1 MVQHT
6 PLGLVN
12 FRLGAKD
19 LTSSA
24 TPSLLR
30 SVTAQTVVLRV
41 PTKSMLVLGATAMWR
56 ASGTTANRSILK
68 PGGILMRF
76 RLARIASAFLP
87 VCGTTG
93 MFRSVVATFIC
104 LSFSMLVCA
113 RAGIAAAHARARRA
127 CRHLRC
133 GALNRFICRLLL
145 GSGRRPSDGTVRQH
159 ETSQASP
166 PDHFGLTRNA
176 ERG

>member
-1 MVQHT
+1 LVQHT

-12 FRLGAKD
+12 FRLGAKL

-56 ASGTTANRSILK
+56 ASGTTAKRSMLK
-68 PGGILMRF
+68 PGGSLMRL
-76 RLARIASAFLP
+76 RLALMASALRP

-104 LSFSMLVCA
+104 LSLSMFCC
-113 RAGIAAAHARARRA
+113 AAAGRATASDSAAAAASRT
-127 CRHLRC
+127 
-133 GALNRFICRLLL
+133 GF
-145 GSGRRPSDGTVRQH
+145 GRGKDMQVSCCV
-159 ETSQASP
+159 
-166 PDHFGLTRNA
+166 
-176 ERG
+176 